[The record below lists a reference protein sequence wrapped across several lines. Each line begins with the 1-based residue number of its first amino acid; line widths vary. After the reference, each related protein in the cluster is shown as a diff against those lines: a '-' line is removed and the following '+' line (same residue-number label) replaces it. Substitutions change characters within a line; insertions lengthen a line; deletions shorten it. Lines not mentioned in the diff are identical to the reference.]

1 MTLILDLAPEVERAL
16 SNKASHAGLPLDE
29 YLRRVVERA
38 AFEEN
43 GGNGKSPQ
51 VKAPPA
57 QPIEFSHDRATRN
70 AQILALAQASPE
82 VFEATMRMG
91 AEAMAPYYEAS
102 LAEGGELTELTAALQ
117 DEPFLDDDDD

>member
-1 MTLILDLAPEVERAL
+1 MTLNLDLAPEVERAL

-43 GGNGKSPQ
+43 GANG
-51 VKAPPA
+51 KAPPA
-57 QPIEFSHDRATRN
+57 QPIQFSHDRVTRN

-82 VFEATMRMG
+82 VIEATMRMG

-117 DEPFLDDDDD
+117 DESFLDDDDD